1 MYKIGKMNA
10 EIVELIQTLDAQ
22 MQDVK
27 DTRSRLKDLIESTE
41 IYKTVYDTTV
51 SNGFDVSDKDAA
63 KHSYSVTLK
72 NYKKMMKQDD

>member
-1 MYKIGKMNA
+1 MNA